1 MSIPALNDS
10 RHVGLSVYN
19 VAIMCICGAAV
30 ALVLVDHQDA
40 MFLII
45 GVFVMFC
52 TTATLWL
59 VFVPKL
65 VELKRNPGGS
75 IDKRIRAT
83 LRPMSKTRRDSSV
96 TELEH
101 RLKEVKSFNSKY
113 RKTLLEKESELQV
126 FINRKHP
133 MTRVCMYVGVFHV

>member
-1 MSIPALNDS
+1 
-10 RHVGLSVYN
+10 
-19 VAIMCICGAAV
+19 MCICGAAV

-40 MFLII
+40 LFLII

-52 TTATLWL
+52 TSATLWL
-59 VFVPKL
+59 VFVPKM

-83 LRPMSKTRRDSSV
+83 LRPMSKTRRDSSAS
-96 TELEH
+96 ELES
-101 RLKEVKSFNSKY
+101 RMKEVKAINSKY

-126 FINRKHP
+126 KRKIYNKFFRIQIRLDKASGSH
-133 MTRVCMYVGVFHV
+133 GFSIFKKKAK